1 MVDGLK
7 IAVCDDEKIF
17 CDKIIQEM
25 YNFFGKLDLTCA
37 AFYDG
42 EKLITAY
49 ESGIHFDAVFLDIE
63 MPIKD
68 GMETAKALRNKG
80 FEAPIIFL
88 TSHTEMA
95 MDGYEVSA
103 FRFLSKPIQEDKL
116 QKTLKDLKR
125 ELREKKR
132 LMIRYE
138 GEEVVIFVD
147 DILYVEAMNNQVSL
161 VTVGGEYTVRK
172 KISDME
178 HELKEISDCFVRIHR
193 GYIVNLVHVKKH
205 HGNEIFIMGDH
216 VLPLSRSLVNDFKKQ
231 LFQYVRNSA
240 R

>member
-1 MVDGLK
+1 MVSGLH
-7 IAVCDDEKIF
+7 IAVCDEM
-17 CDKIIQEM
+17 IQNM
-25 YNFFGKLDLTCA
+25 YEFFGKLDLLCT
-37 AFYDG
+37 AFSDG
-42 EKLITAY
+42 EKLMTAY
-49 ESGIHFDAVFLDIE
+49 EGGTHFDAVFLDIE

-68 GMETAKALRNKG
+68 GMETAMELRNKG

-103 FRFLSKPIQEDKL
+103 FRFLSKPIKEDKL
-116 QKTLKDLKR
+116 QKTLWDLKR

-138 GEEVVIFVD
+138 GEEVVIFTD
-147 DILYVEAMNNQVSL
+147 DILYVEAMNNQVSV
-161 VTVGGEYTVRK
+161 VTVGGEYTIRK
-172 KISDME
+172 KISDIE
-178 HELKEISDCFVRIHR
+178 NELKEISDCFVRIHR
-193 GYIVNLVHVKKH
+193 GYIVNLFHVKKH
-205 HGNEIFIMGDH
+205 HGNEIFITGDKI
-216 VLPLSRSLVNDFKKQ
+216 LPLSRSLVNDFKKQ

>member
-1 MVDGLK
+1 MVGGLK

-17 CDKIIQEM
+17 CNEM
-25 YNFFGKLDLTCA
+25 IKALYEFFGKLDLDCA
-37 AFYDG
+37 AFLDG

-49 ESGIHFDAVFLDIE
+49 ESGTHFDAVFLDIE

-68 GMETAKALRNKG
+68 GMETAMELRNKG

-103 FRFLSKPIQEDKL
+103 FRFLSKPVKEEKL
-116 QKTLKDLKR
+116 QKTLRDLKR

-132 LMIRYE
+132 LIIRYE
-138 GEEVVIFVD
+138 GEEVVIFID
-147 DILYVEAMNNQVSL
+147 DILYVEAMNNQVSV
-161 VTVGGEYTVRK
+161 VTIGGEYTIRK
-172 KISDME
+172 KISDIE
-178 HELKEISDCFVRIHR
+178 NELKEISDCFVRIHR
-193 GYIVNLVHVKKH
+193 GYIVNLFHVKKH
-205 HGNEIFIMGDH
+205 HGNEIFITGDH
-216 VLPLSRSLVNDFKKQ
+216 VLPLSRGLVNDFKKQ
-231 LFQYVRNSA
+231 FFQYVRNSA